1 MDDLTPWVVAL
12 IAALAPLL
20 TVVLTERR
28 PPELRRARWLGDE
41 ASRMREGTAER
52 RLVEDARD
60 DEIVGWVIARTGPGA
75 GILFLIATYL
85 WGVAAVLGIVAII
98 ACPRRYR
105 KPTTLLRRRH
115 VRHRHH
121 PDHHA
126 LGHPL
131 RGRTGP
137 EASSVTGGAL
147 RLGSS
152 RARRRM
158 AHAHRYRRG
167 EPTHRSGLIFRD
179 TVGTLPPNFSL
190 IYER

>member
-98 ACPRRYR
+98 AALAAIASPPLFSAAGMYGIATILTITLSAIPYGVEQARRQAR
-105 KPTTLLRRRH
+105 SRA
-115 VRHRHH
+115 VRS
-121 PDHHA
+121 A
-126 LGHPL
+126 LGL
-131 RGRTGP
+131 REPVAEWRTRTG
-137 EASSVTGGAL
+137 TGAESPRTGA
-147 RLGSS
+147 G
-152 RARRRM
+152 
-158 AHAHRYRRG
+158 
-167 EPTHRSGLIFRD
+167 
-179 TVGTLPPNFSL
+179 
-190 IYER
+190 